1 MQNSLPV
8 AERIAN
14 LEHRLVDLKGRLP
27 AHSASPRMMMEIE
40 EIEEELMRLKEELEE
55 QGR

>member
-1 MQNSLPV
+1 MQNALPV

-14 LEHRLVDLKGRLP
+14 LEQRLADLKGRLP
-27 AHSASPRMMMEIE
+27 AHSASSRMMLEIE
-40 EIEEELMRLKEELEE
+40 EIEEELERLKGELEE